1 MNKRLEAINKLKTFK
16 CKIMLT
22 TDLTARGIDADNV
35 NLVVNLDLPTD
46 APTYLH
52 RIGRAGRYG
61 SYGISITIIAENEIE
76 TLKQLLTSVGGSNF
90 YLLKLPLNYP
100 NNIWATST
108 TEFEKLYAKSNIND
122 ENHFDIKPVIKAISD
137 LSITSVNSL
146 NNVKSEVSK
155 TIDDVN
161 KEVVNRMQFSNIEEM
176 DNNIIKNVNN
186 LYNLSH
192 LKNMPNVQNKIK
204 VSSLFVPSTNLI
216 DEFQYIKED
225 KKENITTVSYNL
237 SKPKVIHIFTLNFSD
252 NNFPINNSSNW
263 QKHNENIIFE
273 VDLSNVQDD
282 ISESNID
289 IIIERVK
296 YNFHSKNIGE
306 TSLCYNYV
314 NTDVDSE
321 NRISNIIHDKMHQLD
336 STQKIHHI
344 GNNNIIESNN
354 VQDSANAF
362 ILEELNLR
370 LSNIENFNTFYNELN
385 LNDEEILLK
394 QAFNWKQKL
403 DFEIKLLNNTMK
415 FIKESIQKFIYQK
428 HIEMIKIFYKIQK
441 QALLCIYPEIRN
453 DNEINDTYLYFTT
466 SLDENIIEM
475 YKEIENFKSYNRKSG
490 EKFNA
495 YFPFPLKLDSYMPN
509 LMISKTDMKYYHNA
523 LEYLYS
529 NPCVREN
536 LLQISSLVAFIDET
550 KKFNLI
556 QKLETLKNS
565 SFDELLMAIQNELQ
579 NKESSKNKCTEEK
592 VKLLRHYNDINQD
605 ENIINIQDI
614 LDNSL
619 FDTQNISNSTEKEN
633 VIDDKWDKISTNYN
647 SDNSNNSNNSISV
660 ELALN
665 DLFKVQKFKSSESY
679 NSHSSVSSTFSSEN
693 DIVKQHRTNKKIYTK
708 NKFYKRKKIQKQE
721 NSIKDKEKFLHKI
734 TTLHSNNMQCNEAN
748 RLLDNNNKY
757 EKQFKPQ
764 IQLDLSS
771 SSMTDY
777 LNLSLIKT
785 NLCTKNIKNT
795 EYISSNCQDSCVDTL
810 QSSSSVPKCYEYPK
824 HSLHN
829 STSTS
834 LIKNVSQRHSDNE
847 IPTINICKINH
858 IKQEKLEKPVNIQC
872 HTPLYNYVSNVSRH
886 SSNCIFSE
894 NALNSCHFLS
904 KNINEMEID
913 QFLFSL
919 RTETNRLHLE
929 LYNSEMLC
937 NSMQNHN

>member
-100 NNIWATST
+100 NNIWATSI
-108 TEFEKLYAKSNIND
+108 TEFEKFYAKSNIND
-122 ENHFDIKPVIKAISD
+122 ENHFDIKPVIKTISD

-146 NNVKSEVSK
+146 NNVKSEVTK
-155 TIDDVN
+155 TTDVN
-161 KEVVNRMQFSNIEEM
+161 KEVVNRMQFSNVEEM

-186 LYNLSH
+186 LYNFSH

-204 VSSLFVPSTNLI
+204 VSSLFVPNTNLI
-216 DEFQYIKED
+216 DEFQFIKED
-225 KKENITTVSYNL
+225 KKENITTISYNL
-237 SKPKVIHIFTLNFSD
+237 SKPKVIHIFTLNF
-252 NNFPINNSSNW
+252 PINNSSNW
-263 QKHNENIIFE
+263 QKHNENVIFE

-289 IIIERVK
+289 MIIERVK
-296 YNFHSKNIGE
+296 YNFHSKNIEE
-306 TSLCYNYV
+306 TSLCYNYIS
-314 NTDVDSE
+314 TDVYSE
-321 NRISNIIHDKMHQLD
+321 NGISNIIHDKIHQLD

-344 GNNNIIESNN
+344 GNSNIIESNN
-354 VQDSANAF
+354 VQDKANAF
-362 ILEELNLR
+362 ILEELNLC
-370 LSNIENFNTFYNELN
+370 LSNIENFNTFYDEVNS
-385 LNDEEILLK
+385 NDEEILLK
-394 QAFNWKQKL
+394 EAFNWKEKL

-415 FIKESIQKFIYQK
+415 FIKKSIQKFIYQK

-565 SFDELLMAIQNELQ
+565 SFDELLMAVQNELE
-579 NKESSKNKCTEEK
+579 NKESNKNKYIEEK
-592 VKLLRHYNDINQD
+592 VKLLRHYNDTNQD
-605 ENIINIQDI
+605 ENITNVQDV

-633 VIDDKWDKISTNYN
+633 VIDDKWDKIITNYN
-647 SDNSNNSNNSISV
+647 SDNSNSDNSISV
-660 ELALN
+660 ELGLN

-679 NSHSSVSSTFSSEN
+679 NSRSSVSSAFSSEN
-693 DIVKQHRTNKKIYTK
+693 DIVKQHRSNKKIYTK

-721 NSIKDKEKFLHKI
+721 NSTKDKEKFLHKI

-748 RLLDNNNKY
+748 RLLDNNNIY
-757 EKQFKPQ
+757 EKEFKPQ

-785 NLCTKNIKNT
+785 NKTNLCTKNIKNT
-795 EYISSNCQDSCVDTL
+795 EYILSNCQDSCVDIL
-810 QSSSSVPKCYEYPK
+810 QNSSSVSKFYEYSK

-829 STSTS
+829 STS
-834 LIKNVSQRHSDNE
+834 LIKNVSQIHSDNE

-872 HTPLYNYVSNVSRH
+872 HTPVYNYMSNISRH

-894 NALNSCHFLS
+894 NALNSYHFLS

>member
-35 NLVVNLDLPTD
+35 NLVVNLDLPID

-76 TLKQLLTSVGGSNF
+76 TLKQLLTSVGGPNF

-100 NNIWATST
+100 NNIWATSI

-122 ENHFDIKPVIKAISD
+122 ENHFDIKPVIKAIND
-137 LSITSVNSL
+137 LSITSINSL
-146 NNVKSEVSK
+146 NNVKSEDNK
-155 TIDDVN
+155 TTDDVN
-161 KEVVNRMQFSNIEEM
+161 KEVVKKMQFSNVEEM
-176 DNNIIKNVNN
+176 ENNIIKNVNN
-186 LYNLSH
+186 LYNLSY

-204 VSSLFVPSTNLI
+204 ISSLFVPSTNLI

-225 KKENITTVSYNL
+225 EKENRTTVSYNL
-237 SKPKVIHIFTLNFSD
+237 SKPKVIHIFTLNF
-252 NNFPINNSSNW
+252 PINNSSNW
-263 QKHNENIIFE
+263 QKHNENVIFE

-289 IIIERVK
+289 MIIERVK
-296 YNFHSKNIGE
+296 YNFHNKNTEE
-306 TSLCYNYV
+306 TSLCFNYV
-314 NTDVDSE
+314 STDVYSE
-321 NRISNIIHDKMHQLD
+321 NIISNIIYDKIHQLD
-336 STQKIHHI
+336 SIQEIHHI
-344 GNNNIIESNN
+344 ENTNITESNN
-354 VQDSANAF
+354 VQDRTNAF

-370 LSNIENFNTFYNELN
+370 LSNIKSFNTFYNEVD

-394 QAFNWKQKL
+394 QALNWKQKL

-428 HIEMIKIFYKIQK
+428 HIEMITIFYKIQK

-453 DNEINDTYLYFTT
+453 DNEINDTYLYFTN

-509 LMISKTDMKYYHNA
+509 LMISKTDMEYYHNA
-523 LEYLYS
+523 LQYLYS
-529 NPCVREN
+529 NPRVREN

-565 SFDELLMAIQNELQ
+565 SFDELLMVIQNELQ
-579 NKESSKNKCTEEK
+579 DKESNRNKCIEEN
-592 VKLLRHYNDINQD
+592 VQLLRHYNDKTQD
-605 ENIINIQDI
+605 ENIINAQDI

-619 FDTQNISNSTEKEN
+619 FDIQNISNSTKKEN
-633 VIDDKWDKISTNYN
+633 VIECDDKWDKISTNYN

-693 DIVKQHRTNKKIYTK
+693 DIVKQHRSNKKIHAK
-708 NKFYKRKKIQKQE
+708 NKYYKRKKIQKQE
-721 NSIKDKEKFLHKI
+721 NSTKDKEKSLHKI
-734 TTLHSNNMQCNEAN
+734 TLHSNNMQCNEGN
-748 RLLDNNNKY
+748 RLLDNNNIY

-764 IQLDLSS
+764 MQLDLSS

-795 EYISSNCQDSCVDTL
+795 ECISSNCQELYVDTL
-810 QSSSSVPKCYEYPK
+810 QSSSSVPKFYEYPN
-824 HSLHN
+824 SLHN
-829 STSTS
+829 SISTS

-858 IKQEKLEKPVNIQC
+858 LKQEKLEKPVNIQC
-872 HTPLYNYVSNVSRH
+872 HTPLYNYMSNVSRH